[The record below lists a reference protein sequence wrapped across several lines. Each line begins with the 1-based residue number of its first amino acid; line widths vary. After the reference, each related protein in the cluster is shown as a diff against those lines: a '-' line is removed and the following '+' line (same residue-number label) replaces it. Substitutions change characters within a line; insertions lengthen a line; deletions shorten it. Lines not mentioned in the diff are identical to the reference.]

1 MQAVYP
7 RALCTCILL
16 LATYSAHA
24 QNYTVL
30 HSFKGAP
37 DGSHPYP
44 ALIRDPAGNF
54 YGTTELGGAFDQG
67 TVFKM
72 NASGGVKV
80 LYSFSGTGD
89 GAHPRASLLRGP
101 DGSLYGT
108 APTGGT
114 GSCSGG
120 CGVIFKIDRS
130 GHESVLY
137 SLHGGLEGGLV
148 QDSLVADNAGNLYGS
163 TEDGGDYAI
172 GTVFKL
178 DPAGNFTT
186 LFAFSGLNGNGPND
200 VIRDAAGNFYGT
212 TATGGNGAGCL
223 GGCGVIYKLDSAG
236 NQTVLYTFQGGV
248 DGAYPTARLLRD
260 GAGNL
265 YSTTLDGGAHG
276 YGTVFKLDASNNL
289 TVLYSFAG
297 APDGGNPLT
306 GVIRDGQGNLYGT
319 AWSGGTGPCQGGCG
333 AVFKLTSSGSES
345 LLHNFLGSPNDGS
358 SPEGGLVADSTG
370 FLYGV
375 TYYGGE
381 QGNGIVFKVKAK

>member
-1 MQAVYP
+1 MKAVYA
-7 RALCTCILL
+7 RSLCAYLLL
-16 LATYSAHA
+16 LASNSATA
-24 QNYTVL
+24 QNYSVL
-30 HSFKGAP
+30 HTFKGTP
-37 DGSHPYP
+37 DGAHPYP
-44 ALIRDPAGNF
+44 SLIRDTAGNF

-67 TVFKM
+67 AVFKM
-72 NASGGVKV
+72 NASGAVKV

-89 GAHPRASLLRGP
+89 GAQPRASLLRGP

-108 APTGGT
+108 TSSGGT

-137 SLHGGLEGGLV
+137 SLHGGLEGGVV
-148 QDSLVADNAGNLYGS
+148 QHALVADSAGNLYGI
-163 TEDGGDYAI
+163 TEDGGDYAV
-172 GTVFKL
+172 GTVFKF

-186 LFAFSGLNGNGPND
+186 LFAFSGLNGSGPND

-212 TATGGNGAGCL
+212 TVTGGDGAGCL
-223 GGCGVIYKLDSAG
+223 GGCGVIYKLDLAG
-236 NQTVLYTFQGGV
+236 NESLLYTFQGGT

-265 YSTTLDGGAHG
+265 YSTTPDGGAHG

-289 TVLYSFAG
+289 TVLYSFSG
-297 APDGGNPLT
+297 TPDGGNPLA
-306 GVIRDGQGNLYGT
+306 GVIRDRQGNLYGT

-333 AVFKLTSSGSES
+333 AVFKISSSGSEF

-358 SPEGGLVADSTG
+358 SPEGGLVTDPTG

-375 TYYGGE
+375 TYYGASQADGT
-381 QGNGIVFKVKAK
+381 VFKVKAN

>member
-1 MQAVYP
+1 MKSIYS
-7 RALCTCILL
+7 RALCACLL
-16 LATYSAHA
+16 VLATYSANA
-24 QNYTVL
+24 QNYSVL
-30 HSFKGAP
+30 HTFKGTP
-37 DGSHPYP
+37 DGAHPYP
-44 ALIRDPAGNF
+44 ALIRDTAGNF

-67 TVFKM
+67 AVFKM
-72 NASGGVKV
+72 NASGAVKV

-89 GAHPRASLLRGP
+89 GAHPLASLLRGP

-148 QDSLVADNAGNLYGS
+148 QDCLVADNAGNLYGT

-212 TATGGNGAGCL
+212 TVSGGNGAGCL

-236 NQTVLYTFQGGV
+236 NQTVLYNFQRGT
-248 DGAYPTARLLRD
+248 DGAYPTARVLRD
-260 GAGNL
+260 GPGNL
-265 YSTTLDGGAHG
+265 YSTTLDGGAWLWHRLQARCQQQAHHPLQFRRTSRWRQPASRSHSRPSRKSLRHG
-276 YGTVFKLDASNNL
+276 MVRRHGPMSGRLRR
-289 TVLYSFAG
+289 SFQ
-297 APDGGNPLT
+297 D
-306 GVIRDGQGNLYGT
+306 
-319 AWSGGTGPCQGGCG
+319 
-333 AVFKLTSSGSES
+333 
-345 LLHNFLGSPNDGS
+345 H
-358 SPEGGLVADSTG
+358 
-370 FLYGV
+370 
-375 TYYGGE
+375 
-381 QGNGIVFKVKAK
+381 